1 MTSTNSTP
9 VSQGVS
15 QITTHVLDTSRGLPA
30 KGLPI
35 TLFQQVDD
43 GISSVWHSLANGV
56 TNDDG
61 RIAGLLDPELVLPA
75 GLYRMHFDTK
85 TYFDSIDEKGFY
97 PYVDIVFELDASGDH
112 YHIPLLLTAYGYST
126 YRGS

>member
-35 TLFQQVDD
+35 TLFQQDED
-43 GISSVWHSLANGV
+43 SVWHSLANGV

>member
-1 MTSTNSTP
+1 MMTSTNSTH

-35 TLFQQVDD
+35 TLFQQDKN
-43 GISSVWHSLANGV
+43 SVWQSLSNGV

-85 TYFDSIDEKGFY
+85 TYFDSIGDKGFY
-97 PYVDIVFELDASGDH
+97 PYVDIVFELNASGDH